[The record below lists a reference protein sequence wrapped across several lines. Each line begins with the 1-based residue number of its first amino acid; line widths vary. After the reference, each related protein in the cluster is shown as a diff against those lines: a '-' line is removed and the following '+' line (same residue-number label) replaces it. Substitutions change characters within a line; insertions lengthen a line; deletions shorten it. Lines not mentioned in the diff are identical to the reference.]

1 MASLCL
7 ALQLS
12 DEVLRASGAMR
23 MDSLFIDEGFGTLDT
38 DSLSEVTDALE
49 ALREDGDRLIGII
62 SCVDTRIRL
71 PARRTVFV
79 PAGVP
84 HTYREVVPS
93 RYLIIL
99 TPRLAQ
105 LITELHSLVDPSQ
118 LTETLAKYETSLV
131 ERRNPRSGR

>member
-1 MASLCL
+1 LESSAASTREYGCQRGEPYSFLPACL
-7 ALQLS
+7 
-12 DEVLRASGAMR
+12 
-23 MDSLFIDEGFGTLDT
+23 
-38 DSLSEVTDALE
+38 
-49 ALREDGDRLIGII
+49 
-62 SCVDTRIRL
+62 TRI
-71 PARRTVFV
+71 ARWC
-79 PAGVP
+79 
-84 HTYREVVPS
+84 

>member
-1 MASLCL
+1 MNTESAASSPRPIVAHPGQPPITATGRSLIVQEWSGSGPDYL
-7 ALQLS
+7 HVHRRD
-12 DEVLRASGAMR
+12 DEAWHVL
-23 MDSLFIDEGFGTLDT
+23 EGTLQFEFMDE
-38 DSLSEVTDALE
+38 SVE
-49 ALREDGDRLIGII
+49 ATPGN
-62 SCVDTRIRL
+62 
-71 PARRTVFV
+71 TVFV